1 LTNHPDYDIIQSER
15 GKENPINQ
23 RGRKKMKYEVR
34 GNFSIYRDFD
44 NLDDAEKAF
53 NEMVRDGFKY
63 VELTQVI
70 KYTTFGKFESIK
82 IHW

>member
-1 LTNHPDYDIIQSER
+1 
-15 GKENPINQ
+15 
-23 RGRKKMKYEVR
+23 MKYEVR

-44 NLDDAEKAF
+44 NLNDAEKAF

-63 VELTQVI
+63 VELTRVTE
-70 KYTTFGKFESIK
+70 YATFEKFESIK

>member
-1 LTNHPDYDIIQSER
+1 
-15 GKENPINQ
+15 
-23 RGRKKMKYEVR
+23 MKYEVR

-53 NEMVRDGFKY
+53 NEMVKDGFKY
-63 VELTQVI
+63 VELTQVT
-70 KYTTFGKFESIK
+70 KYATFEKFESIK